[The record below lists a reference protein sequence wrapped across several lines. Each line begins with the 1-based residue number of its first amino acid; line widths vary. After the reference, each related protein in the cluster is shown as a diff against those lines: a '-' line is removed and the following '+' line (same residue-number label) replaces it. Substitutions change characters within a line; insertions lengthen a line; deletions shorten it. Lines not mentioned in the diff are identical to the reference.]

1 MKKTI
6 EKKIITFAVTLSMLA
21 VMPLAGL
28 GQDSTAYAATE
39 EVTASDNLISNPA
52 EENTVKAV
60 SITGKTTKNSKS
72 GLYEM
77 KASLKKAD
85 IEAALKIAAK
95 NKNTGRQNPLLF
107 SITSASESKADK
119 TVITISKTLLKKIR
133 KECKASLRID
143 TYIGSVTL
151 DRNLMKSLIDKAK
164 GKNIEIVTEKVEV
177 AEQNKSLFGKEAI
190 GRKIYFRSGGKSISN
205 PKSNGA
211 KAEFYLYGL
220 NDTSAIDAVGRLIPG
235 GKLLK
240 VNYAAETD
248 EAGTLRFSVSGSLL
262 GTYIIGTKEK
272 NETARIIT
280 GVRTSAITAK
290 VTKEEKASEG
300 RLSRISLS
308 WTKTGGFNVDGYEIY
323 DSYNAISFQKAY
335 TLEGNSCFNRNVESG
350 TTKYYKVRGYREIN
364 GQIYYTRWS
373 NVISGKV

>member
-6 EKKIITFAVTLSMLA
+6 EKKIITAAVTLSMLA
-21 VMPLAGL
+21 AMPLVNAGT
-28 GQDSTAYAATE
+28 DYTAYAADE
-39 EVTASDNLISNPA
+39 TAAADNIVRETA
-52 EENTVKAV
+52 EENTVEAV
-60 SITGKTTKNSKS
+60 SITEKTTKNSKS
-72 GLYEM
+72 GLYEL
-77 KASLKKAD
+77 KAQLKTAD
-85 IEAALKIAAK
+85 INAALKIAAK
-95 NKNTGRQNPLLF
+95 NKNAAAKNPLLF
-107 SITSASESKADK
+107 SITSDSESKADK

-133 KECKASLRID
+133 KESKASLKID
-143 TYIGSVTL
+143 TNLGSVTL

-164 GKNIEIVTEKVEV
+164 GKTVEIVTEKAEV
-177 AEQNKSLFGKEAI
+177 AEQNKSLFGKDAI

-205 PKSNGA
+205 PKSSGA

-220 NDTSAIDAVGRLIPG
+220 SDTSAMDAVGRLIPG

-240 VNYAAETD
+240 VNYTAETD
-248 EAGTLRFSVSGSLL
+248 EAGTLCFSVSGSLL
-262 GTYIIGTKEK
+262 GTYILGTKEK
-272 NETARIIT
+272 IETARIIT
-280 GVRTSAITAK
+280 GVRTTSVNAK